1 MKEEKAKLEG
11 MIQSY
16 DELIMEMADEYGLNC
31 VGEDADD
38 EDEDDDAAPPAAVP
52 PPVPAPPAAAPKVI
66 IIEVEEDLVQ
76 IVPKQEAPEVHVVIL
91 ADAEQELPQP
101 RLFNVLVRDYE
112 ESPLRMMNDLADLD
126 DPTEVDYDVNEW
138 FPKDESND

>member
-38 EDEDDDAAPPAAVP
+38 EDEDDDVA
-52 PPVPAPPAAAPKVI
+52 PPVPAPPVAAPKVI
-66 IIEVEEDLVQ
+66 IIEVE
-76 IVPKQEAPEVHVVIL
+76 
-91 ADAEQELPQP
+91 
-101 RLFNVLVRDYE
+101 
-112 ESPLRMMNDLADLD
+112 
-126 DPTEVDYDVNEW
+126 
-138 FPKDESND
+138 